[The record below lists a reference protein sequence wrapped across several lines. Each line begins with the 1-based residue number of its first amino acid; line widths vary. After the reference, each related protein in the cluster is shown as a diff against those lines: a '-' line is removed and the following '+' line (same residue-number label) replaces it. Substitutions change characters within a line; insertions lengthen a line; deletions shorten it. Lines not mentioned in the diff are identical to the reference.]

1 MQFQL
6 KPKKKKKSEDEPKKK
21 KKIVD
26 DTDEDAVVSRK
37 DSIVDVPKTNVRRVC
52 LNCYWWKEHKQ
63 CKNTPPDDT
72 CSDFKSRNST
82 CGTCKDFRKRKMCM
96 NVVEWDTCNQWAPGE
111 KYEICENC
119 KRFDTPKCLE
129 KSTDLKAS
137 CDRFKPKLLK
147 PTVEEKYE
155 KKKKEEKE
163 TKMTATTE
171 KGSTVIKE
179 MIKQGRSPQ
188 QIADRLGIKLLTK
201 DAETP
206 QQASP
211 DAVLKNT
218 LFMALN
224 LLQLAELQY
233 KENPYMKNLQEVNQ
247 TISTV
252 QSLVKDLQSYQDPM
266 KFYTQ
271 IDEIIVQKA
280 TIAYLQALTT
290 EIYEL
295 RLKIFDML
303 PVQKHNIGQKIFGDF
318 FNGVSSNMKAQ
329 YMELRRQLARLL
341 GVEAQIEEINE
352 AQQQQQPPRK
362 LTRGEKDVQV
372 GYDSG
377 NDENWS

>member
-1 MQFQL
+1 MKSKTSAL
-6 KPKKKKKSEDEPKKK
+6 VEKKKKRVDPSDE
-21 KKIVD
+21 
-26 DTDEDAVVSRK
+26 EAVVSQKK
-37 DSIVDVPKTNVRRVC
+37 DVVNADEKKKGDRRVC
-52 LNCYWWKEHKQ
+52 SNCYWWKEHKQ
-63 CKNTPPDDT
+63 CQNTPADDT

-82 CGTCKDFRKRKMCM
+82 CSTCKFFRKRRKCM
-96 NVVEWDTCNQWAPGE
+96 NVTEWDTCNYWEVGE

-119 KRFDTPKCLE
+119 KRFGKPKCLE
-129 KSTDLKAS
+129 RSTDAKST
-137 CDRFKPKLLK
+137 CERFKPKLLK
-147 PTVEEKYE
+147 ASVEEKYS
-155 KKKKEEKE
+155 KGKEQAKE
-163 TKMTATTE
+163 SKEVATSAV

-179 MIKQGRSPQ
+179 MIKQGRTPQ
-188 QIADRLGIKLLTK
+188 QIADKLGIKLLTK

-206 QQASP
+206 QSASP

-271 IDEIIVQKA
+271 LDEALVQKA
-280 TIAYLQALTT
+280 TIAYLQCLTT

-295 RLKIFDML
+295 RTKIFDMM
-303 PVQKHNIGQKIFGDF
+303 PVQKHAIGQKIFSDF
-318 FNGVSSNMKAQ
+318 FNGVSTNLKVQ

-341 GVEAQIEEINE
+341 GVEAQLDEINVT
-352 AQQQQQPPRK
+352 QQQQSRK

-377 NDENWS
+377 DDENWG